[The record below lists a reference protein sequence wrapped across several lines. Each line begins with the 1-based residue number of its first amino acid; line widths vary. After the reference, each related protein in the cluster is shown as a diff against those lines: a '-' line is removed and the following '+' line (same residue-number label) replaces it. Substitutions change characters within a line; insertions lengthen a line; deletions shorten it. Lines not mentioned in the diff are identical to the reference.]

1 MINPN
6 APFYFMDYETGG
18 LRPYAHGPASAAVAY
33 FNEGQYQNAFTATF
47 KPVSCRGYCEDAF
60 GINGLSIA
68 KLTEEGE
75 PEAQIYADLATWA
88 NRHGGGQF
96 LPIWAHNAEF
106 DLGFYADG
114 TTRVKTNPLLGPWGC
129 TKLFS
134 RHVWP
139 QATKHDLNSVLIWV
153 GFKRS
158 GDIHGALEDARL
170 GGLAFIEMMKILRGN
185 NEQTQPS

>member
-1 MINPN
+1 MDPN

-18 LRPYAHGPASAAVAY
+18 LWPYAHGLASVAVAY
-33 FNEGQYQNAFTATF
+33 FNEGQYQDAFTATF

-60 GINGLSIA
+60 GINGFSLQD
-68 KLTEEGE
+68 LYQTGE
-75 PEAQIYADLATWA
+75 AEPKIYEDLATWA
-88 NRHGGGQF
+88 NKHGGGQF

-114 TTRVKTNPLLGPWGC
+114 AARAKTNPLLGPWGC
-129 TKLFS
+129 TKLLS

-139 QATKHDLNSVLIWV
+139 QATKHDLNSVLIRV
-153 GFKRS
+153 GLKRS
-158 GDIHGALEDARL
+158 SDIHGALEDARL